1 MTERQVARPAVIHL
15 VSAMRDDI
23 LRGALPPGHRLVE
36 SELIESFSAKR
47 NAVRQALMILE
58 REGLIERQFNRGAH
72 VRSFT
77 LDQAIEI
84 MDARVALEGLCAA
97 KAAERAT
104 AEERKALL
112 DLGSDM
118 QAAIDLDDVAR
129 YSAIA
134 RQLHIQIRQYARH
147 TVLNELLDRL
157 NYQSVRYHFS
167 VLLVPGRP
175 REGMLEHLEVIRA
188 VASGT
193 PDEAEKVMRE
203 HLLSVIH
210 ALERLAAL
218 RTDPLAAESI

>member
-1 MTERQVARPAVIHL
+1 MTERQVARPAVVHL

-36 SELIESFSAKR
+36 SELIESFSVKR

-104 AEERKALL
+104 VEERKALL
-112 DLGSDM
+112 DLGPEM
-118 QAAIDLDDVAR
+118 QAAIDL
-129 YSAIA
+129 
-134 RQLHIQIRQYARH
+134 
-147 TVLNELLDRL
+147 
-157 NYQSVRYHFS
+157 
-167 VLLVPGRP
+167 
-175 REGMLEHLEVIRA
+175 
-188 VASGT
+188 
-193 PDEAEKVMRE
+193 
-203 HLLSVIH
+203 
-210 ALERLAAL
+210 
-218 RTDPLAAESI
+218 